1 MNYADE
7 RNLTINLR
15 IRVLKTA
22 IFILGTSDYVDHY
35 DVFFFGVNIKAVW
48 YYLNLWKIPNV
59 LLKIK
64 TGDTAYISRLVS
76 NTM

>member
-7 RNLTINLR
+7 RNLIINLR

-22 IFILGTSDYVDHY
+22 IFILGTSDYVDDDHY
-35 DVFFFGVNIKAVW
+35 GVFFGVNIKAVG

-59 LLKIK
+59 LL
-64 TGDTAYISRLVS
+64 
-76 NTM
+76 